1 MAPSPVAPATPA
13 RQTRLTAP
21 GRLLLGASGLVVALS
36 LISANTAL
44 GSNEGSNSMA
54 VAGSYEQITVLPG
67 ESLWSIAR
75 QIAPEFGLST
85 GDVVAMIVEL
95 NNLPSSE
102 LESGQELAIP
112 TA

>member
-1 MAPSPVAPATPA
+1 MASSPAQDTVTG
-13 RQTRLTAP
+13 RQTRLTAR

-44 GSNEGSNSMA
+44 GSNEGSNSMT

-102 LESGQELAIP
+102 LESGQELVIP